1 MNHASLA
8 PHQPRSVTFALLGVF
23 LLGLWNFGRALALNQ
38 QMALL
43 IELAVRPDPRVR
55 LVIAL
60 IWGFLFMGLW
70 WLLRRK
76 RPFTRRLIPLILV
89 FYTLYELGLTAI
101 FGQNHLLPQSIWFNL
116 GFYTLLILW
125 YFWALNRKT
134 AVNSYFN
141 QSAA

>member
-1 MNHASLA
+1 MNHASRA
-8 PHQPRSVTFALLGVF
+8 PHQPRSVTLALLGVF
-23 LLGLWNFGRALALNQ
+23 FLGLWNFGRALALNQ
-38 QMALL
+38 QMDLL
-43 IELAVRPDPRVR
+43 IELAVRPDPRFR
-55 LVIAL
+55 FIIAL
-60 IWGFLFMGLW
+60 IWGVLFMGLW